1 MEPQDHVRQALH
13 LLDISSHSPISTN
26 GQLQSEV
33 LWGVA
38 TQLVKAAGKQ
48 ENLPNSS
55 HREMFRA
62 VRELARRTDD
72 PDLVP
77 QFGDIEKLHVN
88 FYDGEMVENDI
99 AERRLVLTRFIG
111 KIQRI
116 LNAT

>member
-1 MEPQDHVRQALH
+1 MEPEDHVRQAFH
-13 LLDISSHSPISTN
+13 LLDISDRTLIAAN
-26 GQLQSEV
+26 GQLKSEV

-48 ENLPNSS
+48 QNLTNSN

-72 PDLVP
+72 PDLMP

-88 FYDGEMVENDI
+88 FYDGEMADNDI
-99 AERRLVLTRFIG
+99 AERREVLSRFVA
-111 KIQRI
+111 KMQRI
-116 LNAT
+116 LND